1 MLQIDVNAACRETP
15 TVTCYFWVEIIF
27 RDWKGYQSRKI
38 KKLLFYVSFCLPGL
52 QLAPVLS
59 AGEQGRR
66 RHVPLAD
73 LFEGFCLPGLQLAP
87 VLSAGEQGRRRHVP
101 LAALFEGFSL
111 SGLQLAP
118 ARAAGGPSP
127 AQGGQLPGNV
137 GARKILELLE
147 PQIHLQSLSVPLS
160 HAQCFPFFNFKK
172 RLQYRIFNSLSTA
185 QHARNPCFWS

>member
-1 MLQIDVNAACRETP
+1 MLQIDVNAACRKTP
-15 TVTCYFWVEIIF
+15 SVTCYFWVEIIF
-27 RDWKGYQSRKI
+27 QDWKGYQSRKI
-38 KKLLFYVSFCLPGL
+38 LFYVSFCLPGL

-66 RHVPLAD
+66 RHVT
-73 LFEGFCLPGLQLAP
+73 
-87 VLSAGEQGRRRHVP
+87 
-101 LAALFEGFSL
+101 LAALLEGFSL

-185 QHARNPCFWS
+185 QHARNPCFWSWPKNPFQL

>member
-66 RHVPLAD
+66 RHVPLAA
-73 LFEGFCLPGLQLAP
+73 LFEGFCWP
-87 VLSAGEQGRRRHVP
+87 
-101 LAALFEGFSL
+101 
-111 SGLQLAP
+111 GLQLAP

-127 AQGGQLPGNV
+127 AKGGQLPGNV
-137 GARKILELLE
+137 GARKILEMSD
-147 PQIHLQSLSVPLS
+147 PQIHLLFPLCLSLSHS
-160 HAQCFPFFNFKK
+160 HCFPFF
-172 RLQYRIFNSLSTA
+172 
-185 QHARNPCFWS
+185 

>member
-1 MLQIDVNAACRETP
+1 MLQIDVNAACRKTP
-15 TVTCYFWVEIIF
+15 SVTCYFWVKIIF

-66 RHVPLAD
+66 RHVT
-73 LFEGFCLPGLQLAP
+73 
-87 VLSAGEQGRRRHVP
+87 
-101 LAALFEGFSL
+101 LAALLEGFSL

-137 GARKILELLE
+137 GGRKILELLE
-147 PQIHLQSLSVPLS
+147 PQIHLQSLSVSLFQA
-160 HAQCFPFFNFKK
+160 HCFPFF
-172 RLQYRIFNSLSTA
+172 
-185 QHARNPCFWS
+185 